1 MTTTQIGEKGEAFA
15 ALALERR
22 GWLVVER
29 NWRCAGGEIDI
40 IARDGDT
47 WVFVEVKLRGANAYG
62 SPEEAVTVQ
71 KAVRLLRAAE
81 AYLIEHGLDD
91 TAWRVDVVAI
101 ELAASGRVRRLTLYE
116 DAVRFDG

>member
-1 MTTTQIGEKGEAFA
+1 MTTTQIGEKGEALA

-62 SPEEAVTVQ
+62 SPEEAVTAQ

-91 TAWRVDVVAI
+91 VAWRVDVVAI

>member
-1 MTTTQIGEKGEAFA
+1 MTTTQIGEKGEALA

-62 SPEEAVTVQ
+62 SPEEAVTAQ

-91 TAWRVDVVAI
+91 AAWRVDVVAI